1 MNKKLV
7 GLALI
12 LTLAATLGA
21 CKQGGGE
28 GGGGSSPASP
38 SPSAS

>member
-21 CKQGGGE
+21 CNKGGGE